1 MRKAAI
7 STAATALVGLS
18 LGMAACGGG
27 SSTSSTTSTTA
38 TTGGGST
45 SGGSTGGASSGGGS
59 GGGGSG
65 GTATAIASF
74 SAPGTV
80 NCTSATTITLS
91 WTTKN
96 ATSVTISIDGPGI
109 YSTYPVN
116 GSASLPFACDGK
128 SHTYLLTAK
137 GPNGTATS
145 TRVVSKGGGTTTTTT
160 KK

>member
-1 MRKAAI
+1 MRKAGVN
-7 STAATALVGLS
+7 TALTALAALGLG
-18 LGMAACGGG
+18 LTACGGG
-27 SSTSSTTSTTA
+27 SSTSSTSSTTA
-38 TTGGGST
+38 TTAGGST
-45 SGGSTGGASSGGGS
+45 SGGSTSGGSSGGGS

-74 SAPGTV
+74 SAPSTV

-91 WTTKN
+91 WTTRN

-109 YSTYPVN
+109 YNTYPAN
-116 GSASLPFACDGK
+116 GSASVPFACDGK

-137 GPNGTATS
+137 GPHGTATS
-145 TRVVSKGGGTTTTTT
+145 TRVVSKGGTTTSTT